1 MIYFSFTHLFL
12 IIINLLLSVSI
23 PSQFMVW
30 ITDVDVF
37 YGCKTWMSLTGEKDY
52 PEYGILSEVLVL
64 DDAKYFVLTVLET
77 VLFWSRYMSYEVQP
91 TSEKRVLV
99 PNDLPWHGVLHLIKK
114 GGKSFVIEK
123 HSANIEELLDHQT
136 PVPLYEIQL

>member
-1 MIYFSFTHLFL
+1 MCHDIFQFHTFVFNYNELTF
-12 IIINLLLSVSI
+12 ISVNSI
-23 PSQFMVW
+23 S
-30 ITDVDVF
+30 IHGVD
-37 YGCKTWMSLTGEKDY
+37 YRCGCVLRLQDMDEFGEKDY

-77 VLFWSRYMSYEVQP
+77 VLFWRHYMSYEVQP

-123 HSANIEELLDHQT
+123 HSANIEELFFRSSNT
-136 PVPLYEIQL
+136 SATV